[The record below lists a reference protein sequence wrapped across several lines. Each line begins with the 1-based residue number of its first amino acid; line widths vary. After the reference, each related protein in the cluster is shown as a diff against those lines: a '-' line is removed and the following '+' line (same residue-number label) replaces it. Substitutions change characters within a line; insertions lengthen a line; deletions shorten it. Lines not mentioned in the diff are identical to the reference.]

1 LNIPIRRGNL
11 CQKYGNWKTG
21 RGGVGKPYKSNHSP
35 LKKLWSTSIAIA
47 IAIKQGKRKAVSA
60 RKPPTT
66 DDHDRGMI
74 DDRQRRAT
82 CKLTRRNELI
92 VVAYECVRV
101 HQPNQPHKFH
111 HVPTTSYPSS
121 TSLHQTPPPSS
132 GSGIDIGIGI
142 LRDRQE
148 DHVHQRWSIP
158 RPTSC

>member
-1 LNIPIRRGNL
+1 ME
-11 CQKYGNWKTG
+11 TG
-21 RGGVGKPYKSNHSP
+21 RLVSRGSGKTIQIKSLPPEKIMVNKEARSRSHRHSDQARQTQ
-35 LKKLWSTSIAIA
+35 S
-47 IAIKQGKRKAVSA
+47 SA

-66 DDHDRGMI
+66 DGHDRGMI

-111 HVPTTSYPSS
+111 HVPATSYPSS

-132 GSGIDIGIGI
+132 GSGIDIGI
-142 LRDRQE
+142 LRGRQE